1 MFVPEYNKPE
11 APGVHMGFD
20 NTVSVYHIV
29 EEEDTFEVAAQAV
42 FDLLK
47 DAQERFPDWSRVF
60 FLDIAGHEGEAG
72 GFSHD
77 FYEFQ
82 QEFLFSVVAPF
93 VSAFETPL
101 TGGLVNPD
109 SQRNDLP
116 NRLNIGRDVR
126 PNSGTV
132 IPDAFG
138 EG

>member
-11 APGVHMGFD
+11 APGIHMGYG

-29 EEEDTFEVAAQAV
+29 EEEDTFEAAAKAV

-47 DAQERFPDWSRVF
+47 DAQERFPDWPRVF
-60 FLDIAGHEGEAG
+60 FLDISGHEGEAAG
-72 GFSHD
+72 YSPD

-101 TGGLVNPD
+101 TGGLVNPET
-109 SQRNDLP
+109 QRDDLP
-116 NRLNIGRDVR
+116 DRLSIGRDTR

-132 IPDAFG
+132 VPDVSG

>member
-60 FLDIAGHEGEAG
+60 FLDIAGHEGEAA
-72 GFSHD
+72 GFSPD

-82 QEFLFSVVAPF
+82 QEFLFSVVTPF

-116 NRLNIGRDVR
+116 DRLNIGGDVR

-132 IPDAFG
+132 VPNASG
-138 EG
+138 

>member
-29 EEEDTFEVAAQAV
+29 KEEDTFEVAAQAV

-60 FLDIAGHEGEAG
+60 FLDIAGHEGEAA
-72 GFSHD
+72 GFSPD

-82 QEFLFSVVAPF
+82 QEFLFSVVTPF

-116 NRLNIGRDVR
+116 DRLNIGGDVR

-132 IPDAFG
+132 VPNASG
-138 EG
+138 

>member
-11 APGVHMGFD
+11 APGIHMGFD

-47 DAQERFPDWSRVF
+47 DAQERYPDWSRVF
-60 FLDIAGHEGEAG
+60 FLDIAGHEGEAA
-72 GFSHD
+72 GFSPD

-116 NRLNIGRDVR
+116 DRLNIGGDVR

-132 IPDAFG
+132 VPNASG
-138 EG
+138 

>member
-11 APGVHMGFD
+11 TPGVHMGFD

-29 EEEDTFEVAAQAV
+29 GEEDTFEVAAQAV
-42 FDLLK
+42 FNLLK
-47 DAQERFPDWSRVF
+47 DAQERFPGWSRIF
-60 FLDIAGHEGEAG
+60 FLDIAGHEGEAR
-72 GFSHD
+72 GFSPD

-116 NRLNIGRDVR
+116 DRLNIGGEVR

-132 IPDAFG
+132 VPDASR